1 MAGVAN
7 LVTAPVADYQDVLRI
22 MAAIDQA
29 LPDEDGVKWFN
40 RLYWM
45 VTRNV
50 VHHMK
55 NAAEWKTP
63 YWLPQIIPDF
73 ARYYFRAVQQ
83 AETDASACPRAW
95 QPLFERRRDRRVA
108 RLQFALAGM
117 NAHINRDLPYALV
130 DTFHAL
136 HKPLTME
143 APEKPDF
150 EHVNDI
156 LEESEQQAMHDPA
169 ERLTEDIGGD
179 LGPLA
184 DVVAMWS
191 VRAGREAA
199 WHTAVLLWAFPEVFG
214 DYMQT
219 LDKKTGLASRL
230 FLQPVVPGLGQPAAA
245 ATSGRGQDTPSAP

>member
-1 MAGVAN
+1 MADVAN
-7 LVTAPVADYQDVLRI
+7 MMGTPVADYHDVLRM

-50 VHHMK
+50 VQHMGH
-55 NAAEWKTP
+55 AAEWQTP
-63 YWLPQIIPDF
+63 AWLPQIIPDF

-83 AETDASACPRAW
+83 AETDVSACPRAW
-95 QPLFERRRDRRVA
+95 RPLFQQRRDRRVA
-108 RLQFALAGM
+108 HLQFALAGM

-136 HKPLTME
+136 HTPLSE
-143 APEKPDF
+143 HAPEKPDF

-156 LEESEQQAMHDPA
+156 LEESEHQAMHDPA

-191 VRAGREAA
+191 VRAAREAA
-199 WHTAVLLWAFPEVFG
+199 WHAAVLLWAVPEVFRS
-214 DYMQT
+214 YMQT
-219 LDKKTGLASRL
+219 LDRTTGLASRL
-230 FLQPVVPGLGQPAAA
+230 FLQPVVLGLGHGTLE
-245 ATSGRGQDTPSAP
+245 ATAERG